1 LLSQV
6 PLPPGAERRRQLRQ
20 QKRRERLRQLWRL
33 VVFSAMATGLGYGLL
48 RHGWTLTK
56 PSQVAVEGS
65 HQVTVDQVI
74 QAAGLTFPQ
83 PLLTL
88 QPRAMAT
95 AIESALPVEQV
106 QISRLMA
113 PPRLRIEVVDREA
126 VARAQRQTNQG
137 LEQGYVDRLG
147 NWMTNRQ
154 GQSSQTKA
162 ANDLLVQGW
171 QARLRPALAL
181 VLQQRQALGPDLQEI
196 RFEPGGSLWLKSA
209 RLGQVRL
216 GPVDGQL
223 PRRMEVLQQLSQ
235 ELPSKIKD
243 RQVVSIDLSDPN
255 QPELGLPTKADP
267 NAKGAAAKP
276 GSNRD

>member
-1 LLSQV
+1 MSKV

-20 QKRRERLRQLWRL
+20 QKRQDRLRQLWRL

-56 PSQVAVEGS
+56 PSQVDVEGS
-65 HQVTVDQVI
+65 RQVTAEQVI

-88 QPRAMAT
+88 QPKAMAT
-95 AIESALPVEQV
+95 AIEGALPVEQV
-106 QISRLMA
+106 QVSRLMA
-113 PPRLRIEVVDREA
+113 PPRLRIDVVDREA
-126 VARAQRQTNQG
+126 VARAQRQTSQG

-147 NWMTNRQ
+147 NWMSSRQ

-162 ANDLLVQGW
+162 ANALLVEGW
-171 QARLRPALAL
+171 QPRLRPALAL
-181 VLQQRQALGPDLQEI
+181 VLRQRQALGADLQEI

-235 ELPSKIKD
+235 ELPGKIKD
-243 RQVVSIDLSDPN
+243 RKVVSIDLSDPN
-255 QPELGLPTKADP
+255 QPELGLPSKAGA
-267 NAKGAAAKP
+267 NATAGSAKP
-276 GSNRD
+276 AASRD